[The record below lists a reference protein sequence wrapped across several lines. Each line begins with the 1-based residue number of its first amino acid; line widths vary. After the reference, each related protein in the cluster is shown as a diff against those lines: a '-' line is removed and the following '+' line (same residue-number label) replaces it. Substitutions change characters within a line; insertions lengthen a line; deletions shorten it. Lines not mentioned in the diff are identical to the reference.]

1 MNNKYTNLPKVYA
14 NPINKDLANNLE
26 YVVSSTKNQDLRNSY
41 NVDVPRKI
49 NEIFA
54 SPNHVYKSKV
64 LIKLFNNEELET
76 VIVGKTGSYLLT
88 LNGDKIKI
96 NNIINIDKI

>member
-1 MNNKYTNLPKVYA
+1 MNKNYVNLPKVYA
-14 NPINKDLANNLE
+14 NPINKNLANNLE
-26 YVVSSTKNQDLRNSY
+26 YSVSSANTLNLRKVDS
-41 NVDVPRKI
+41 VDVPRKI

-64 LIKLFNNEELET
+64 LIKLLNNEELET
-76 VIVGKTGSYLLT
+76 IIVGKTGNYLLT

-96 NNIINIDKI
+96 NSIINIDKI